1 MRFLFVILSLCFWTI
16 HSKAQNTFVKV
27 FSDVDAT
34 KPFSGRHIVKTS
46 DSNYSF
52 LCTNNFKPVIVRL
65 DESGIEFNRFAIQRN
80 RLNPIC
86 LAVTDQFDYYFVG
99 RDTLQF
105 TAYSEH
111 ADSNGVLIS
120 HHLEYGAVGGA
131 QAHGVYRTPDND
143 IMYNFWNNSEMCY
156 DPEYFRKEDSLGNMV
171 WERVSSNNMIN
182 PSKQSFQFLPGDK
195 LCTVAPYLTGCY
207 DTIQYYFSRLT
218 LFNSIGV
225 DTTYNYTELYHTVD
239 TTYGGGFVLASQN
252 EFVRLDTAGGVM
264 WTQPMPS
271 SMSFQIALRQLQDSS
286 FILVGD
292 KPVVGSGQQIIIN
305 KYDRNGNLIW
315 SQNYGGR
322 GDEYFSNML
331 LESDGGFLISGRT
344 GSYGASSKAIIIKVD
359 SLGNSGGMPLISST
373 TNSIC
378 SGDST
383 ALSLPSGYTYLW
395 SNGETRQTIY
405 VSTANSY
412 SAILTDTG
420 GVQIFTDTIT
430 LNVLATVK
438 PNLGPDQTLCAG
450 ESYMLDAGSGY
461 SFYQWSTGSFNQVD
475 TIDVNGN
482 YIVETI
488 DSNSCST
495 FDTIQVSFISLPPF
509 TLGPDIQQCDT
520 SPITLNSPGILQWTW
535 SDGSTDTTLT
545 VDTSGI
551 YYLVFTNGVCT
562 DTSFVRIDIY
572 QPLQVDLID
581 DTTVCI
587 NQSLLLDAGP
597 NFTSYLWQ
605 DGTISEFYIALSS
618 APATIQY
625 SVTVVDIN
633 GCPTSDDVI
642 VDFQIC
648 PSTNDFEFEKSLT
661 IYPNPVQSSSSLL
674 IDSKDHDNVSI
685 ELFSTKGKKVFGNL
699 NQTLPARISTNKI
712 SAGIYFLRITDVD
725 SGSVLNT
732 KLVIQ

>member
-16 HSKAQNTFVKV
+16 NAKAQNTFIKV
-27 FSDVDAT
+27 FSDFDAT

-46 DSNYSF
+46 DNNYSF

-65 DESGIEFNRFAIQRN
+65 DESGIEFNRFVIQKN

-99 RDTLQF
+99 RDSLQF
-105 TAYSEH
+105 TAYAEH
-111 ADSNGVLIS
+111 TDSNGVIIF

-131 QAHGVYRTPDND
+131 QAHGVYRTPDNG
-143 IMYNFWNNSEMCY
+143 IMYNFWNISEMCY
-156 DPEYFRKEDSLGNMV
+156 DPEYFRKEDSVGNMV

-207 DTIQYYFSRLT
+207 DTVQYYFSKLT
-218 LFNSIGV
+218 IFDAIGV
-225 DTTYNYTELYHTVD
+225 DTAYNYTELYHTVD

-252 EFVRLDTAGGVM
+252 EFVRIDTAGGVM
-264 WTQPMPS
+264 WTTPMPS

-286 FILVGD
+286 FILAGD

-331 LESDGGFLISGRT
+331 LESDGGFLISGKT
-344 GSYGASSKAIIIKVD
+344 GSYGASSKAIIIKAD
-359 SLGNSGGMPLISST
+359 SMGNTIGMPTILSS

-395 SNGETRQTIY
+395 STGETRQTIY
-405 VSTANSY
+405 VSIANSY

-461 SFYQWSTGSFNQVD
+461 SFYQWSTGSFNQID

-488 DSNSCST
+488 DSKSCST

-509 TLGPDIQQCDT
+509 TLGPDIQQCDA
-520 SPITLNSPGILQWTW
+520 SHITI
-535 SDGSTDTTLT
+535 
-545 VDTSGI
+545 
-551 YYLVFTNGVCT
+551 
-562 DTSFVRIDIY
+562 
-572 QPLQVDLID
+572 
-581 DTTVCI
+581 
-587 NQSLLLDAGP
+587 
-597 NFTSYLWQ
+597 
-605 DGTISEFYIALSS
+605 
-618 APATIQY
+618 
-625 SVTVVDIN
+625 
-633 GCPTSDDVI
+633 
-642 VDFQIC
+642 
-648 PSTNDFEFEKSLT
+648 
-661 IYPNPVQSSSSLL
+661 
-674 IDSKDHDNVSI
+674 
-685 ELFSTKGKKVFGNL
+685 
-699 NQTLPARISTNKI
+699 IST
-712 SAGIYFLRITDVD
+712 
-725 SGSVLNT
+725 
-732 KLVIQ
+732 

>member
-1 MRFLFVILSLCFWTI
+1 
-16 HSKAQNTFVKV
+16 
-27 FSDVDAT
+27 
-34 KPFSGRHIVKTS
+34 
-46 DSNYSF
+46 
-52 LCTNNFKPVIVRL
+52 
-65 DESGIEFNRFAIQRN
+65 
-80 RLNPIC
+80 
-86 LAVTDQFDYYFVG
+86 
-99 RDTLQF
+99 
-105 TAYSEH
+105 
-111 ADSNGVLIS
+111 
-120 HHLEYGAVGGA
+120 
-131 QAHGVYRTPDND
+131 
-143 IMYNFWNNSEMCY
+143 
-156 DPEYFRKEDSLGNMV
+156 
-171 WERVSSNNMIN
+171 
-182 PSKQSFQFLPGDK
+182 
-195 LCTVAPYLTGCY
+195 
-207 DTIQYYFSRLT
+207 
-218 LFNSIGV
+218 
-225 DTTYNYTELYHTVD
+225 
-239 TTYGGGFVLASQN
+239 
-252 EFVRLDTAGGVM
+252 
-264 WTQPMPS
+264 
-271 SMSFQIALRQLQDSS
+271 
-286 FILVGD
+286 
-292 KPVVGSGQQIIIN
+292 
-305 KYDRNGNLIW
+305 
-315 SQNYGGR
+315 
-322 GDEYFSNML
+322 
-331 LESDGGFLISGRT
+331 
-344 GSYGASSKAIIIKVD
+344 
-359 SLGNSGGMPLISST
+359 
-373 TNSIC
+373 
-378 SGDST
+378 
-383 ALSLPSGYTYLW
+383 
-395 SNGETRQTIY
+395 
-405 VSTANSY
+405 
-412 SAILTDTG
+412 
-420 GVQIFTDTIT
+420 
-430 LNVLATVK
+430 
-438 PNLGPDQTLCAG
+438 
-450 ESYMLDAGSGY
+450 MLDAGSGY

-551 YYLVFTNGVCT
+551 YFLVFTNGVCT

-685 ELFSTKGKKVFGNL
+685 ELFSTTGKKVFGNL

>member
-1 MRFLFVILSLCFWTI
+1 M
-16 HSKAQNTFVKV
+16 
-27 FSDVDAT
+27 
-34 KPFSGRHIVKTS
+34 
-46 DSNYSF
+46 
-52 LCTNNFKPVIVRL
+52 
-65 DESGIEFNRFAIQRN
+65 
-80 RLNPIC
+80 
-86 LAVTDQFDYYFVG
+86 
-99 RDTLQF
+99 
-105 TAYSEH
+105 
-111 ADSNGVLIS
+111 
-120 HHLEYGAVGGA
+120 
-131 QAHGVYRTPDND
+131 
-143 IMYNFWNNSEMCY
+143 
-156 DPEYFRKEDSLGNMV
+156 
-171 WERVSSNNMIN
+171 
-182 PSKQSFQFLPGDK
+182 
-195 LCTVAPYLTGCY
+195 
-207 DTIQYYFSRLT
+207 
-218 LFNSIGV
+218 
-225 DTTYNYTELYHTVD
+225 
-239 TTYGGGFVLASQN
+239 
-252 EFVRLDTAGGVM
+252 
-264 WTQPMPS
+264 
-271 SMSFQIALRQLQDSS
+271 
-286 FILVGD
+286 
-292 KPVVGSGQQIIIN
+292 
-305 KYDRNGNLIW
+305 
-315 SQNYGGR
+315 
-322 GDEYFSNML
+322 
-331 LESDGGFLISGRT
+331 
-344 GSYGASSKAIIIKVD
+344 
-359 SLGNSGGMPLISST
+359 
-373 TNSIC
+373 
-378 SGDST
+378 
-383 ALSLPSGYTYLW
+383 
-395 SNGETRQTIY
+395 
-405 VSTANSY
+405 
-412 SAILTDTG
+412 
-420 GVQIFTDTIT
+420 QIFTDTIT

-551 YYLVFTNGVCT
+551 YFLVFTN
-562 DTSFVRIDIY
+562 
-572 QPLQVDLID
+572 
-581 DTTVCI
+581 
-587 NQSLLLDAGP
+587 GP

-685 ELFSTKGKKVFGNL
+685 ELFSTTGKKVFGNL

-712 SAGIYFLRITDVD
+712 SASQNQT
-725 SGSVLNT
+725 N
-732 KLVIQ
+732 Q